1 MATEII
7 EIKPKLLG
15 ITVNV
20 NELWR
25 RLRRELPPASRVAQ
39 RFLELFQEHG
49 VAPAQIQRFLPQV
62 TLEHLSPDRLGAVLT
77 NETLDQAATL
87 FGVRREWLE
96 GIDEQVY
103 ENLSCYKAPRYFFED
118 LARWQIKPQTFAV
131 RALCCGELDYT
142 SQQEQPLALVVV
154 ESIGSL
160 GDKEVCRYRVY
171 RDAWDWSYL
180 PCRLQLKAFARL
192 MHFGWQTPVPLH
204 RVQRR
209 VLERIHAGRKVPHF
223 ELRGC
228 LLTEP
233 SLEDFALSEDESRQ
247 AQETDELASV
257 SAYVE
262 RHRLGEFS
270 RRWERQASGDQSAPS
285 ETPG

>member
-1 MATEII
+1 MLSVELTDDERQRYG
-7 EIKPKLLG
+7 ELG
-15 ITVNV
+15 QSVQNYTN
-20 NELWR
+20 
-25 RLRRELPPASRVAQ
+25 A

-77 NETLDQAATL
+77 NETLDQAAAL

-96 GIDEQVY
+96 GIDEQLY
-103 ENLSCYKAPRYFFED
+103 ENLSCYKAPCHFFED
-118 LARWQIKPQTFAV
+118 LARWQIKPQIFAV
-131 RALCCGELDYT
+131 RILCCGELDYT

-171 RDAWDWSYL
+171 HDDWDWSHL

-209 VLERIHAGRKVPHF
+209 VLERIRAGRKVPHF
-223 ELRGC
+223 ELRGF

-233 SLEDFALSEDESRQ
+233 SLEDFALSEHENRN

-270 RRWERQASGDQSAPS
+270 RGCERQASGDQSIPS
-285 ETPG
+285 ETSG